1 MKLKLIHTLL
11 FLLRPEKKLEDIKLA
26 EKNLKSLEKSSF
38 RTLVVYNQGSL
49 SNGELEDF
57 LRQFDLECIVIGS
70 AVNVGINVSRQQCF
84 QYIWDNYPD
93 TEFISELHM
102 DMIFTHHWEDAI
114 LDFLSNN
121 DEPMMSV
128 GIVNK
133 RGELPYL
140 EDTKYV
146 IPSSLEEY
154 DSFLSGLCRDK
165 IVHGF
170 THPCIHKAKILKE
183 IGGYDARFLNGKQS
197 FEDDSLLLGYF
208 YYYGTKKNWYP
219 KINYNSVVYHAIALQ
234 RLDLQ
239 RYDLHDNFSI
249 NLNGLIKQYGAMG
262 LKNLIHLRNSAWH
275 KDFFQSKINEML
287 K

>member
-1 MKLKLIHTLL
+1 MNLIHTLL
-11 FLLRPEKKLEDIKLA
+11 FLLRPEKKSEDIKLA
-26 EKNLKSLEKSSF
+26 EINLKSLEKSSF
-38 RTLVVYNQGSL
+38 RTLVVYNQGPL
-49 SNGELEDF
+49 SNVELEDF
-57 LRQFDLECIVIGS
+57 LRQFNLECIVIGS
-70 AVNVGINVSRQQCF
+70 AVNVGITASRQQCF

-114 LDFLSNN
+114 LDFLNNN

-128 GIVNK
+128 GIINK
-133 RGELPYL
+133 RGEMPYL
-140 EDTKYV
+140 DDTKYV
-146 IPSSLEEY
+146 IPSSSEEY
-154 DSFLSGLCRDK
+154 DSFLSGLRCDK

-170 THPCIHKAKILKE
+170 THPCIHKAEILKE

-219 KINYNSVVYHAIALQ
+219 KINYNSVVYHAVALQ

-239 RYDLHDNFSI
+239 RYDLYDNLFA

-262 LKNLIHLRNSAWH
+262 LKNLIHLHNSAWH
-275 KDFFQSKINEML
+275 KEFFQSKFNEML